1 MTFVFPD
8 FQRGNL
14 TYLLCGEQ
22 GLVHCLELVFQYGFR
37 SSRLFRNKFFIWDYL
52 GLYRIL
58 KKYQL
63 IYACCAIFI
72 FGVRSNILQMLL
84 YKKKNKKEY
93 IKCKFD
99 WTNLSKFFNK
109 LDLLDSR
116 ILSKTLSFN
125 FLSCLFQCKCMLFK
139 RLYCF
144 IFLRIFLPVPIYC
157 NILNIIF

>member
-1 MTFVFPD
+1 MNFVFPD

-52 GLYRIL
+52 GLYIIL

-72 FGVRSNILQMLL
+72 VGVRSNILQMLL
-84 YKKKNKKEY
+84 YIKKKKEY

-99 WTNLSKFFNK
+99 WTNLS
-109 LDLLDSR
+109 
-116 ILSKTLSFN
+116 N
-125 FLSCLFQCKCMLFK
+125 FLISQICQIPESYRKHFHLISYHAYFNVNA
-139 RLYCF
+139 CF
-144 IFLRIFLPVPIYC
+144 LKGYIVSYF
-157 NILNIIF
+157 

>member
-1 MTFVFPD
+1 MNFVFLD

-72 FGVRSNILQMLL
+72 FGVKSNILQMLL
-84 YKKKNKKEY
+84 YKKKKK
-93 IKCKFD
+93 
-99 WTNLSKFFNK
+99 
-109 LDLLDSR
+109 
-116 ILSKTLSFN
+116 
-125 FLSCLFQCKCMLFK
+125 
-139 RLYCF
+139 
-144 IFLRIFLPVPIYC
+144 
-157 NILNIIF
+157 NILNVNLIGLIFQNFLISQICQIPESYRKHFHLISYHAYFNVNACFLKSYIVSYF

>member
-1 MTFVFPD
+1 MTFVFPY

-84 YKKKNKKEY
+84 YKKKKK
-93 IKCKFD
+93 
-99 WTNLSKFFNK
+99 
-109 LDLLDSR
+109 
-116 ILSKTLSFN
+116 
-125 FLSCLFQCKCMLFK
+125 
-139 RLYCF
+139 
-144 IFLRIFLPVPIYC
+144 
-157 NILNIIF
+157 NILNVNLIGLIFQNFLISQICQIPESYRKHFHLISYHAYFNVNACFLKGYIVSYF

>member
-1 MTFVFPD
+1 MNFVFPD

-84 YKKKNKKEY
+84 YKKKIKK
-93 IKCKFD
+93 
-99 WTNLSKFFNK
+99 
-109 LDLLDSR
+109 
-116 ILSKTLSFN
+116 
-125 FLSCLFQCKCMLFK
+125 
-139 RLYCF
+139 
-144 IFLRIFLPVPIYC
+144 
-157 NILNIIF
+157 NILNVNLIGLIFQNFLISQICQIPESYRKHFHLISYHAYFNVNACFLKGYIVSYF

>member
-1 MTFVFPD
+1 MTFVFPY

-72 FGVRSNILQMLL
+72 FGVKSNILQMLL
-84 YKKKNKKEY
+84 YKKKKK
-93 IKCKFD
+93 
-99 WTNLSKFFNK
+99 
-109 LDLLDSR
+109 
-116 ILSKTLSFN
+116 
-125 FLSCLFQCKCMLFK
+125 
-139 RLYCF
+139 
-144 IFLRIFLPVPIYC
+144 
-157 NILNIIF
+157 NILNVNLIGLIFQNFLISQICQIPESYRKHFHLISYHAYFNVNACFLKCYIVSYF